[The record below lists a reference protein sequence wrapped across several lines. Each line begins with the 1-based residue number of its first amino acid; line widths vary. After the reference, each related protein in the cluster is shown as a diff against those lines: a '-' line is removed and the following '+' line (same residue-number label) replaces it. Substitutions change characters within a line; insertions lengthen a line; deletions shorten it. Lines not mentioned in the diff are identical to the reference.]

1 MFQQNVLK
9 EFFFFKNNFQQ
20 IFCYKYSIPLKLL
33 QVVTKIKVQEVQVE
47 SQETLDSLRA
57 CEREREEYRA
67 QLEDS
72 QSQHSQLSALLEQEQ
87 GLNEQ
92 LSDQVSNS
100 DLGRLIGFTEILM
113 SKLPNLKK
121 NTVAFKQNY

>member
-9 EFFFFKNNFQQ
+9 EFKKKQNNFQQ
-20 IFCYKYSIPLKLL
+20 IFCYKYSIPLKFL

-47 SQETLDSLRA
+47 SQETLDSLRV

-92 LSDQVSNS
+92 LSDQVSNR
-100 DLGRLIGFTEILM
+100 DLGRLIGST
-113 SKLPNLKK
+113 KLPNLKK
-121 NTVAFKQNY
+121 KIL

>member
-1 MFQQNVLK
+1 MFWK
-9 EFFFFKNNFQQ
+9 SFFFLNNFQQ
-20 IFCYKYSIPLKLL
+20 IFCYRYSIPLKLL

-92 LSDQVSNS
+92 LSDQVSNK

-113 SKLPNLKK
+113 SKNCQ
-121 NTVAFKQNY
+121 T